1 MATSDIIATIG
12 VSILLIGFFLQ
23 ILKVISSQSLI
34 YSLLNLVGSALAG
47 YSSWLIGFMPFVILE
62 TVWAFV
68 SLYGV
73 VTSLKTKRST

>member
-1 MATSDIIATIG
+1 MATSDVIATIG

-34 YSLLNLVGSALAG
+34 YSVLNLVGSALAG

-62 TVWAFV
+62 SVWALV

-73 VTSLKTKRST
+73 IMSLKNVRST

>member
-62 TVWAFV
+62 TVWALV

>member
-34 YSLLNLVGSALAG
+34 YSVLNLVGSALAG

-62 TVWAFV
+62 SVWALV

-73 VTSLKTKRST
+73 VTSLKSKRST

>member
-34 YSLLNLVGSALAG
+34 YSVLNLVGSALAG

-62 TVWAFV
+62 TVWALV